1 MNPGPIENW
10 FALPPPRAAS
20 YLPAPY
26 GVRHGVTDCF
36 ARSLPGEV
44 YLSNRRLAVAA
55 DACAADY
62 GHDNLAWSSKPPP
75 RGRGRLVSAAIGG
88 AVFGAALMALLGAV
102 MADRGAELGHAA
114 RGGPAAGSRA
124 SESVVAVAPETAP
137 APPPAPVSDAM
148 SALAPPPAPVSDAM
162 PALAPPPAPASD
174 TMPALAP
181 PRAPMVSQADVSSH
195 PVRGANEHAVPAL
208 RPTPHRRPDRGSV
221 RTREPEVVRPV
232 SAQGASRRV
241 PTKPRPAGPADLS
254 VSGAPDRCGADW
266 PCGDALRALQVELKH
281 WEARQQLPAAV
292 ESHTA
297 EAPVRLTDHRRV
309 TEW

>member
-36 ARSLPGEV
+36 ARSSPGAV

-75 RGRGRLVSAAIGG
+75 RGRGRLVSVAIGG
-88 AVFGAALMALLGAV
+88 AVFGAALMALLGAM
-102 MADRGAELGHAA
+102 MADRDAELSHAA
-114 RGGPAAGSRA
+114 RGSLAMGNRA
-124 SESVVAVAPETAP
+124 TASVVAVAP
-137 APPPAPVSDAM
+137 
-148 SALAPPPAPVSDAM
+148 APPPAPVSDAM
-162 PALAPPPAPASD
+162 PALAPSLA
-174 TMPALAP
+174 PALAP
-181 PRAPMVSQADVSSH
+181 PPARMVSQAEVSSH
-195 PVRGANEHAVPAL
+195 PVRGANGHAVPAW
-208 RPTPHRRPDRGSV
+208 RPTPLRRPDRGSV
-221 RTREPEVVRPV
+221 RAREPEEVRPV

-241 PTKPRPAGPADLS
+241 PTQPRSAGPADSS

-266 PCGDALRALQVELKH
+266 PCGDALRALQVELEH
-281 WEARQQLPAAV
+281 WEARQPLPTAV
-292 ESHTA
+292 ESKAA
-297 EAPVRLTDHRRV
+297 ETSVRLTDHRRV